1 MLDDKIHKERPLY
14 VLTQCVFEHFVSTKY
29 SFFRFFFL
37 VGWLFFKWIGVTDRM
52 CKRYC
57 KTKKQIKEDFTKVTV
72 EQRLE
77 GDREEIYAVLSERT
91 FQAEMGALRWESARY
106 GIFKA

>member
-1 MLDDKIHKERPLY
+1 M
-14 VLTQCVFEHFVSTKY
+14 
-29 SFFRFFFL
+29 

-52 CKRYC
+52 YKRYC

-77 GDREEIYAVLSERT
+77 GDREEIYVVLSERT